1 MDFNIILPV
10 LVDSAVAMG
19 CLTVITA
26 PFVGLY
32 VMWRKGL
39 FSKKP

>member
-10 LVDSAVAMG
+10 LVDGAAAMA

-32 VMWRKGL
+32 VMWRRGL

>member
-1 MDFNIILPV
+1 MDFNTILPV
-10 LVDSAVAMG
+10 LVDSAAVMA